1 MSLSILFKNVS
12 RLSYSNNNCHFRNH
26 NIPTSTYLCCNLA
39 NHFLTTGHLS
49 CLFLAALGKMATKN
63 LACMHFAF
71 LLNQFPWDNFLEI
84 WLLGQRI

>member
-39 NHFLTTGHLS
+39 NHFLTTGLFIFS
-49 CLFLAALGKMATKN
+49 CSRENGNEELGVYAL
-63 LACMHFAF
+63 CFSF
-71 LLNQFPWDNFLEI
+71 ESVP
-84 WLLGQRI
+84 LG